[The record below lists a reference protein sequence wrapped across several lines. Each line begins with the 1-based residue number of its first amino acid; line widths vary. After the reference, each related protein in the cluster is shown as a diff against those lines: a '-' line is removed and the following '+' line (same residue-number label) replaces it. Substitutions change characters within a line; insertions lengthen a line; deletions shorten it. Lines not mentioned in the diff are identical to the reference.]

1 VGGVARRATIIR
13 QERGK
18 AQHTLV
24 LDAGAALMTD
34 RDPAKRTL
42 GKSSVEAMNL
52 MGYNA
57 MALGLLDFAPLTLD
71 ELRERMAEAHF
82 PMLSANAYI
91 SDTRELFAQPYVV
104 LDIADHHV
112 GILGLTDAGST
123 PYIVATDPLEAAL
136 KWMPELRSKADIIIV
151 LSHAGLEA
159 DGEIAEKVLG
169 IDVIVCGRNVPLT
182 QPRVVGRTG
191 TVLFH
196 SDVAIV
202 GEAGRKIGVAYL
214 SFDSEGQLTKHDW
227 RNVTL
232 APDIEADPEMN
243 GWVLTQVAASL
254 ESSQ

>member
-1 VGGVARRATIIR
+1 MARRATIIR
-13 QERGK
+13 QERSK

-24 LDAGAALMTD
+24 VDAGAALMTD

-71 ELRERMAEAHF
+71 ELRQRMAEARF

-91 SDTRELFAQPYVV
+91 SGTEELFAKPYDV
-104 LDIADHHV
+104 LEIADHRV
-112 GILGLTDAGST
+112 GILGLTEAGST
-123 PYIVATDPLEAAL
+123 PYIVATDPIEAAL

-151 LSHAGLEA
+151 LSHAGLET
-159 DGEIAEKVLG
+159 DVKIAEKVLG
-169 IDVIVCGRNVPLT
+169 IDVIVCGRNMPLSK
-182 QPRVVGRTG
+182 PLFVGRTG

-202 GEAGRKIGVAYL
+202 GEAGRRVGVAYL
-214 SFDSEGQLTKHDW
+214 SFGSKGQLAKYEW

-232 APDIEADPEMN
+232 TPDIAEDSELN
-243 GWVLTQVAASL
+243 GWLFATIATTQ
-254 ESSQ
+254 Q